1 MAPIFNA
8 AEWLVDRHVEEG
20 RGERIAVRG
29 SRTLTYA
36 ELAGLSGDVASS
48 LRRLGVRRDDRVVF
62 VMCDDV

>member
-8 AEWLVDRHVEEG
+8 AQWLVDRHVEAG
-20 RGERIAVRG
+20 LGERIAVRG